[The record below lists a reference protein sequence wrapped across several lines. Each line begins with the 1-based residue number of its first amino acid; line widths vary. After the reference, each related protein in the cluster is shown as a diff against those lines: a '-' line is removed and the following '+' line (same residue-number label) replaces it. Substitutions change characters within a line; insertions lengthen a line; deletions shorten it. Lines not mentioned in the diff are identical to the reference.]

1 MIVQLIP
8 KEKFTYGFITFMER
22 YYSDR
27 DMRIILY
34 GDDSYFGYKNKK
46 SRLVVSISKISEL
59 VFNPAYRR
67 LLREADYILMNWV
80 SSRVVPL
87 LYPYRKKLV
96 LFFWGADLYSVI
108 RPESFMFKLAN
119 VIKRKV
125 IAQAPYIMTIVP
137 SDFELL
143 CRTCKVSAKW
153 MLGVVWD
160 SKESDRTV
168 NLDLCCNKSRSCL
181 KILVGNSATKSNRHY
196 EALDL
201 LSHFANED
209 IEIILPLSYGDSR
222 YADDVAIY
230 AESIF
235 GNKVSVL
242 RDFISEEEYT
252 LLLDQIDI
260 GIFNH
265 DRQQGL
271 GTIMMLFRAGAK
283 VYLSQDSLMSEDL
296 IDEGYVIYPTENI
309 SMEKFRDF
317 SIYPKKEKDRN
328 KELADF
334 DRNEQQAVETWNKI
348 FHELEGNS

>member
-34 GDDSYFGYKNKK
+34 GDDSYFGYKNKN
-46 SRLVVSISKISEL
+46 SRLVISISKISEL
-59 VFNPAYRR
+59 VFNSTCRM
-67 LLREADYILMNWV
+67 LLREADYILLNWV
-80 SSRVVPL
+80 SSRVVPF

-108 RPESFMFKLAN
+108 RPESLMFKFAN
-119 VIKRKV
+119 VVKRKV
-125 IAQAPYIMTIVP
+125 IGRVPYIMTIIP

-143 CRTCKVSAKW
+143 CKTCKISAKW
-153 MLGVVWD
+153 MRGVVWG
-160 SKESDRTV
+160 SKESDMTV
-168 NLDLCCNKSRSCL
+168 NLGLSCNKPRSCL
-181 KILVGNSATKSNRHY
+181 KILIGNSATASNRHKDV
-196 EALDL
+196 LDL

-209 IEIILPLSYGDSR
+209 IEIILPLSYGDSC
-222 YADDVAIY
+222 YADNVAIY

-242 RDFISEEEYT
+242 REFISEEEYT
-252 LLLDQIDI
+252 LLLDQVDI
-260 GIFNH
+260 GVFNH

-271 GTIMMLFRAGAK
+271 GTTMMLFRAGAK

-296 IDEGYVIYPTENI
+296 MNEGYVIYPTESI
-309 SMEKFRDF
+309 GVEKFKDF
-317 SIYPKKEKDRN
+317 SSYSEKEKKQN

-334 DRNEQQAVETWNKI
+334 NRNEQQAVETWNKI
-348 FHELEGNS
+348 FRELEGNS